1 MSDYQRRAIRVVYE
15 NQWIALE
22 AHEIVYPG
30 GGDGEHAVV
39 RTGVPS
45 GVVVLDGAEVVLVR
59 QPRYAAALRAVEIVK
74 GTAEAGE
81 DALACAKREAAE
93 EVGAAGGRWTSL
105 GFLYE
110 IPSIVAAPIS
120 LFLVRECRFGATAP
134 EKVETLETIRLPLS
148 EAVRQALEGGLDDAV
163 SVAALVRAEALIGRG
178 G

>member
-1 MSDYQRRAIRVVYE
+1 MSDYVRRAIRVVYE

-39 RTGVPS
+39 RTGIPS
-45 GVVVLDGAEVVLVR
+45 GVVVLDGPEVVLVR
-59 QPRYAAALRAVEIVK
+59 QPRYAAGLRAVEIVK

-81 DALACAKREAAE
+81 DALVCARREAAE
-93 EVGAAGGRWTSL
+93 EVGATGGRWTAL

-110 IPSIVAAPIS
+110 IPSIVAAPIR
-120 LFLVRECRFGATAP
+120 LFLARNCRFGPPAP
-134 EKVETLETIRLPLS
+134 ERVETLETVRLRLD

-163 SVAALVRAEALIGRG
+163 SVAALARAQALLRRG